1 MGGMKEYIYQHRKTG
16 EILVSTE
23 KVEDPEFEFL
33 YEIEVGTYG
42 GRRATRRTD
51 TGNSQKT

>member
-1 MGGMKEYIYQHRKTG
+1 MKEYIYQHRKTG